1 MAYPNVS
8 APYGLKP
15 VNLIGGQ
22 VFAGSTRE
30 YPIIY
35 GYATSVYTG
44 DLVQLSRGN
53 LQRAAITTTMGSA
66 NVVGVFL
73 GCSYT
78 DPVTKQKRFS
88 QYWPASTLAGD
99 AVAVVSDDPDAIF
112 KAAAVAT
119 GSATIISAN
128 TALVGQNAAIADNA
142 GNVNTGNS
150 AIALVSPAATAA
162 TTSTLPLR
170 VMGLVKETAISLGTG
185 VFTSIATATITPAAT
200 LPFAIPVGTEVG
212 SIAANGQ
219 YIHSGSFVAT
229 AYVAGAATIVLNQ
242 APLTAFVA
250 SSTLVFTQYPEVYV
264 KINALS
270 HGYYSA
276 TGIA

>member
-1 MAYPNVS
+1 MAYPTVS

-22 VFAGSTRE
+22 VFSGSTRE

-35 GYATSVYTG
+35 NYGTNIYYG

-73 GCSYT
+73 GCSFT
-78 DPVTKQKRFS
+78 DPITKQKRFS
-88 QYWPASTLAGD
+88 QYWTANLAGD
-99 AVAVVSDDPDAIF
+99 AVGVVSDDPDAVF
-112 KAAAVAT
+112 KVAAVAT

-128 TALVGQNAAIADNA
+128 TALIGQNTAIADNA
-142 GNVNTGNS
+142 GNANTGNS
-150 AIALVSPAATAA
+150 AIAMVSPAATPL

-170 VMGLVKETAISLGTG
+170 VMGLVKETAVSLGTG
-185 VFTSIATATITPAAT
+185 VFTSISTATITPTAT

-250 SSTLVFTQYPEVYV
+250 GSTLVFTQYPEVYV

>member
-1 MAYPNVS
+1 MAYPTVS

-35 GYATSVYTG
+35 NYGTNIYYG

-73 GCSYT
+73 GCSFT
-78 DPVTKQKRFS
+78 DPITKQKRFS
-88 QYWPASTLAGD
+88 QYWTASLAGD
-99 AVAVVSDDPDAIF
+99 AVGVVSDDPDAVF
-112 KAAAVAT
+112 KVAAVAT
-119 GSATIISAN
+119 GSATIISAS
-128 TALVGQNAAIADNA
+128 TALIGQNTAIADNA
-142 GNVNTGNS
+142 GNANTGNS
-150 AIALVSPAATAA
+150 AIAMVAPAATPV

-170 VMGLVKETAISLGTG
+170 VMGLVKETAVSLGTG
-185 VFTSIATATITPAAT
+185 VFTSIATATITPTAT

>member
-1 MAYPNVS
+1 MAYPTVS

-22 VFAGSTRE
+22 VFSGSTRE

-35 GYATSVYTG
+35 GYATSIFYG
-44 DLVQLSRGN
+44 DLVKLSRGN
-53 LQRAAITTTMGSA
+53 AQQGAITTTMGSA

-78 DPVTKQKRFS
+78 DPTTKQKRFS

-112 KAAAVAT
+112 KSAAVAT
-119 GSATIISAN
+119 GSATVISAN
-128 TALVGQNAAIADNA
+128 TALIGQNAAIANNA
-142 GNVNTGNS
+142 GSANTGNS

-170 VMGLVKETAISLGTG
+170 VIGLVKETAVVLGTG
-185 VFTSIATATITPAAT
+185 LYTSISTETITPTAV
-200 LPFAIPVGTEVG
+200 LPFAMPVGTEVG
-212 SIAANGQ
+212 SLAANGQ

-229 AYVAGAATIVLNQ
+229 AYVAGAATIVMNQ

>member
-22 VFAGSTRE
+22 TFAGSTRE

-35 GYATSVYTG
+35 NYGTNIYYG

-73 GCSYT
+73 GCSFT
-78 DPVTKQKRFS
+78 DPITKQKRFS
-88 QYWPASTLAGD
+88 QYWTANLAGD
-99 AVAVVSDDPDAIF
+99 AVGVVSDDPDAVF
-112 KAAAVAT
+112 KVAAVAT
-119 GSATIISAN
+119 GSATIISAS
-128 TALVGQNAAIADNA
+128 TALIGQNTAIADNA
-142 GNVNTGNS
+142 GNANTGNS
-150 AIALVSPAATAA
+150 AIAMVSPAATPA

-170 VMGLVKETAISLGTG
+170 VMGLVKETAVSLGTG

-200 LPFAIPVGTEVG
+200 LPFAIPVGAEVG

-242 APLTAFVA
+242 APLSAFGA